1 MEKHKSS
8 YTWLKIILIGVI
20 AAIAN
25 NAIILPSV
33 DFISGLYLDT
43 IFTAAAAFA
52 GGLVSG
58 LIGAVLTTVFYGL
71 AYTIK
76 TGTPYFGAYYLYML
90 CSITVALL
98 VRFFARFFP
107 IECDRVRV
115 IGGRDEPYNAKLKQ
129 GSFFIMLAI
138 LSLVMCI
145 VVSILG
151 GLISAGITTVTGV
164 IDKSG
169 PPETY
174 FRLGFIEQGFNL
186 TASEIFARF
195 PVNIAD
201 KTIAVFVGYGI
212 ALLTQK
218 IVKWKKQ
225 AGSKEK
231 VTDNR

>member
-8 YTWLKIILIGVI
+8 FTWLKIILIGVI

-58 LIGAVLTTVFYGL
+58 LISAVLTTVFYGL
-71 AYTIK
+71 VYTIK

-90 CSITVALL
+90 CSITVVLL

-107 IECDRVRV
+107 AECESVRI
-115 IGGRDEPYNAKLKQ
+115 IGGQNESNIGKIRQ
-129 GSFFIMLAI
+129 GSLFIMLAT

-145 VVSILG
+145 VVSVMG
-151 GLISAGITTVTGV
+151 GLISAGITTVSGV
-164 IDKSG
+164 VDKSG

-174 FRLGFIEQGFNL
+174 FRLGFIRQGFSL
-186 TASEIFARF
+186 TASEILARF

-201 KTIAVFVGYGI
+201 KPIAVFCGYGI
-212 ALLTQK
+212 AFLIK
-218 IVKWKKQ
+218 RIK
-225 AGSKEK
+225 SKYQRAKEEI
-231 VTDNR
+231 TGNR